1 MEIGALLLL
10 LAVLTLVVLFVARP
24 FPPRLLR
31 TVKQD
36 QKTSAL
42 LAEREQILDA
52 VQELD
57 FDNSLGKIPSG
68 EYEGQR
74 SLLLQKGAAVLR
86 QLDERNGI
94 RATSAETRL
103 EAEIAS
109 RRPDAG
115 SKRSQLLDEDLE
127 DLIAKR
133 RGARNQKARGF
144 CPKCGKPVLASDRFC
159 PSCGQL
165 IS

>member
-10 LAVLTLVVLFVARP
+10 LAVLILVVLFVARP
-24 FPPRLLR
+24 FSPPSFR

-36 QKTSAL
+36 QETSAL

-57 FDNSLGKIPSG
+57 FDNSLGKIPPG
-68 EYEGQR
+68 EYERQR
-74 SLLLQKGAAVLR
+74 SLLLQKGAVVLR
-86 QLDERNGI
+86 RLDQRNGI
-94 RATSAETRL
+94 RAASSEARL

-109 RRPDAG
+109 RRPDSD
-115 SKRSQLLDEDLE
+115 SKRKPLNDEDLE

-133 RGARNQKARGF
+133 RGAHNQKAGGF
-144 CPKCGKPVLASDRFC
+144 CPHCGKPVLASDRFC
-159 PSCGQL
+159 PSCGQP